1 MSDESEIGFEKKMN
15 ALENNQTQLVPKKE
29 SVEFQNN
36 GEAKKNS
43 STNAVSDPAM
53 DRIQSALKAQLIQT
67 RDRLERELREE
78 RNGLRNAKKEREDCG
93 VELYGMQKQLAK
105 LQNSLDGSVERH
117 KHVVENR
124 SKSDDTLAELR
135 SKLNQTCSEK
145 EKLEKDISAF
155 KVEEREIENMLR
167 NALKFNNETKKE
179 VEITK
184 HIASKAEEMVK
195 NSEKGKEAQDFY
207 INGLTQ
213 QLREMEA
220 DLRLLNESI
229 DIQKIQNKESDA
241 LLQDLSNEL
250 NELSREKKH
259 LFHQWNSSVLA
270 LGRRDQALVAVSK
283 ASEKVTIAVNDNET
297 ELTVLKKEARVLTQK
312 KENIEFDKNKIQN
325 ELAFLD
331 ENINKFRWEQEAL
344 ASQIEI
350 ISKIVTKTKE
360 EQTHEERAAK
370 RLKSNTEALSRKIE
384 MVSNQRREVEN
395 E

>member
-1 MSDESEIGFEKKMN
+1 
-15 ALENNQTQLVPKKE
+15 
-29 SVEFQNN
+29 
-36 GEAKKNS
+36 
-43 STNAVSDPAM
+43 
-53 DRIQSALKAQLIQT
+53 
-67 RDRLERELREE
+67 
-78 RNGLRNAKKEREDCG
+78 
-93 VELYGMQKQLAK
+93 
-105 LQNSLDGSVERH
+105 
-117 KHVVENR
+117 
-124 SKSDDTLAELR
+124 
-135 SKLNQTCSEK
+135 
-145 EKLEKDISAF
+145 
-155 KVEEREIENMLR
+155 
-167 NALKFNNETKKE
+167 
-179 VEITK
+179 
-184 HIASKAEEMVK
+184 
-195 NSEKGKEAQDFY
+195 
-207 INGLTQ
+207 
-213 QLREMEA
+213 MEA